1 MTVSSSLWVCQRQ
14 QSGCSLHPVASH
26 PSGHK
31 NPWHGV
37 TGATTSCPTP
47 EGHVTGWMERSLD
60 VEWWD
65 SSLLAVISNLTLSP
79 TQLNLHLPPSLSQA
93 VHVHTH
99 SASLLLT
106 HSGPQIHLHS
116 LPIQMLY
123 QHRWIYISLTCP
135 GAKSPLCLPPI
146 HTHREDR
153 GEAGHSGTR
162 ALDCAKQV
170 NIARTGF
177 IRIEKALLLSQVS
190 MTDWDTLSSPHPESN
205 SHPQL
210 FREASW
216 LNLSC
221 TKRKR
226 LTRPCSFSVLII
238 LHLKKGQIWSLVVR
252 FFCVCA
258 SSVIYY

>member
-1 MTVSSSLWVCQRQ
+1 MSVSPSLWVCQRQ
-14 QSGCSLHPVASH
+14 QSGCSLHPVASY

-47 EGHVTGWMERSLD
+47 EGRVTGWMERSLD

-65 SSLLAVISNLTLSP
+65 SSLLAVISNPTLSP
-79 TQLNLHLPPSLSQA
+79 TQLNLHLPPSVSLSRRA
-93 VHVHTH
+93 RPHT
-99 SASLLLT
+99 L
-106 HSGPQIHLHS
+106 GQ
-116 LPIQMLY
+116 
-123 QHRWIYISLTCP
+123 
-135 GAKSPLCLPPI
+135 LPPHTLRGHKYI
-146 HTHREDR
+146 CIHCQFRCCINIAESTYRWRVQVLSHHYVSLQHTHREDG
-153 GEAGHSGTR
+153 GEAGHSGPR

-190 MTDWDTLSSPHPESN
+190 MSDWDRSSPPHPESN

-216 LNLSC
+216 LNLCC

-226 LTRPCSFSVLII
+226 LTRPCSFSVL
-238 LHLKKGQIWSLVVR
+238 HLK
-252 FFCVCA
+252 
-258 SSVIYY
+258 